1 MALIQQQQM
10 TEANLEAH
18 RRNGRKSRGAATPEG
33 KERSRAANL
42 RHGYYSKIR
51 DEALTALGEDPA
63 DLAGLIEGAHEQ
75 FRPANTYQAWIVE
88 HMARLQWRI
97 QRAGRQQESLASEH
111 VARIEQTRREKA
123 LELRIHYVDM
133 LDFLQMLLDDAA
145 RPDFY
150 APPGYF
156 RRLSET
162 FARHGTRPLED
173 IPLLLHRLRK
183 PKNFPP
189 AGPLPATATADD
201 EWAEQVAD
209 MEPDNF
215 PIPQPHLPVAEGV
228 ERDELREELR
238 EAVEQE
244 LTTFNAG
251 WEPTLKK
258 NAKPLST
265 AQRDELAADV
275 NPQIELMRRQE
286 DSCFRQFWRLGNY
299 LMKIQEAE
307 KREPE
312 KQYSGV
318 GSQESEG
325 RDRVCSI
332 QDSEDQGSG
341 ADGQAAEAAARKN
354 EGASGY
360 VQENTGKAKSEVTMD
375 CPAPGGQDL
384 EPLTP
389 QSDDPSRLDV
399 IPGAMANETPN
410 IGEFA

>member
-1 MALIQQQQM
+1 
-10 TEANLEAH
+10 
-18 RRNGRKSRGAATPEG
+18 
-33 KERSRAANL
+33 
-42 RHGYYSKIR
+42 
-51 DEALTALGEDPA
+51 
-63 DLAGLIEGAHEQ
+63 
-75 FRPANTYQAWIVE
+75 
-88 HMARLQWRI
+88 
-97 QRAGRQQESLASEH
+97 
-111 VARIEQTRREKA
+111 
-123 LELRIHYVDM
+123 
-133 LDFLQMLLDDAA
+133 
-145 RPDFY
+145 
-150 APPGYF
+150 
-156 RRLSET
+156 
-162 FARHGTRPLED
+162 
-173 IPLLLHRLRK
+173 
-183 PKNFPP
+183 
-189 AGPLPATATADD
+189 
-201 EWAEQVAD
+201 
-209 MEPDNF
+209 
-215 PIPQPHLPVAEGV
+215 
-228 ERDELREELR
+228 
-238 EAVEQE
+238 VEQE

-318 GSQESEG
+318 GRQESEEH
-325 RDRVCSI
+325 DRGFRI
-332 QDSEDQGSG
+332 QDSEDQSSG
-341 ADGQAAEAAARKN
+341 ADGQTAEAEARKN

>member
-1 MALIQQQQM
+1 
-10 TEANLEAH
+10 
-18 RRNGRKSRGAATPEG
+18 
-33 KERSRAANL
+33 
-42 RHGYYSKIR
+42 
-51 DEALTALGEDPA
+51 
-63 DLAGLIEGAHEQ
+63 
-75 FRPANTYQAWIVE
+75 
-88 HMARLQWRI
+88 MARMQWRI
-97 QRAGRQQESLASEH
+97 QRAERMQESLASEH

-162 FARHGTRPLED
+162 FARQGTRPPED